1 MNTSS
6 MLHSENFR
14 IGKRS
19 FYFDLNQSTNK
30 QQYLTITQLRKNQRE
45 EFERQRI
52 LLNEREIRAF
62 ASAFVQCLMLFDQQT
77 KQKTAAPSIEELRLQ
92 YPNAYRPWSKED
104 DLALE
109 IYVGEELNLKELSSF
124 FQRKESA
131 IRARI
136 KSLGLDNQTAA

>member
-45 EFERQRI
+45 EFERQQI

-77 KQKTAAPSIEELRLQ
+77 KQKTAAPSMEELRLQ

>member
-1 MNTSS
+1 MNTTS

-45 EFERQRI
+45 EFERQQI

-62 ASAFVQCLMLFDQQT
+62 ASAFVQCLMLFDHQT
-77 KQKTAAPSIEELRLQ
+77 KQKTAAPSMEELRLQ